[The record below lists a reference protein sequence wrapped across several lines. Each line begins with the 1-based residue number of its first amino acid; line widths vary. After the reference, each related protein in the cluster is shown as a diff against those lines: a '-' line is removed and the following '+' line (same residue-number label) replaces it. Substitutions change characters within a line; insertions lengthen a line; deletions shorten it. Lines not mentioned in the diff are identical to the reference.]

1 VFSSS
6 ALARAVI
13 SCVVSPGAWAV
24 AEATARKS
32 ETTVRIILWSIRVSG
47 FETIRSAFRQDSFMT
62 LLKALRSILLLALT
76 VSIARSDPSLFAKP
90 GKLVSIGKGSHLS
103 MYCIGRGSPTI
114 VLESGFGGGTA
125 ATWSRLQP
133 LFGELTRTCSYDRA
147 GYGFSRLGS
156 NLPRDLTQSVA
167 DLAVLLRRS
176 GERPPYILAGHSNG
190 GLMIGAFADRH
201 PNSVAAMMFFDAAV
215 ALPEDLSLTA
225 SDSGSIGDSLKAH
238 LERIRNCLA
247 RAEKRLVPEVGD
259 NCVDP
264 SWYSGLPADLA
275 AAEIANRAKVDY
287 WRAYLSEAENNYSSK
302 LSEQAR
308 ALLPHRWMHLPV
320 RVFVASVS
328 QTNDEAAARA
338 FGIDSSDRASLENAR
353 SSRARGE
360 QRQERICNGAID
372 CQIERVPT
380 ANHLVHNEA
389 LPQVVEAARQ
399 LVQSVRRR

>member
-1 VFSSS
+1 
-6 ALARAVI
+6 
-13 SCVVSPGAWAV
+13 
-24 AEATARKS
+24 
-32 ETTVRIILWSIRVSG
+32 
-47 FETIRSAFRQDSFMT
+47 MT
-62 LLKALRSILLLALT
+62 LMQSLRSILLLTLAA
-76 VSIARSDPSLFAKP
+76 SIARSEPSLFAKP
-90 GKLVSIGKGSHLS
+90 GKVVSVGKGSHLS
-103 MYCIGRGSPTI
+103 MYCIGSGSPTI

-125 ATWSRLQP
+125 ATWLRLQP
-133 LFGELTRTCSYDRA
+133 LLGELTRTCSYDRA

-156 NLPRDLTQSVA
+156 NLPRDLNQAVA

-176 GERPPYILAGHSNG
+176 RERPPYILAGHSNG

-215 ALPEDLSLTA
+215 ALPEDRSLPT
-225 SDSGSIGDSLKAH
+225 SDSEPVSDSLNAH
-238 LERIRNCLA
+238 LDRIRNCLA
-247 RAEKRLVPEVGD
+247 RARKGLVPDEGD

-287 WRAYLSEAENNYSSK
+287 WLAYLSEAENNYSSK
-302 LSEQAR
+302 LSDQAR
-308 ALLPHRWMHLPV
+308 ALLPHRWMHLPI

-328 QTNDEAAARA
+328 QMNDQAAARA
-338 FGIDSSDRASLENAR
+338 FGIDGTDRTSLENAR

-360 QRQERICNGAID
+360 QRQERICNGAMD
-372 CQIERVPT
+372 CEIERVPT

-399 LVQSVRRR
+399 LVRSIRRR